1 MNGGLAVI
9 KLALIQIINFLS
21 QFQRLSRRR
30 LNFDFHSVLNSFTR
44 EKNRALIVVVMAFS
58 TCIKSK

>member
-1 MNGGLAVI
+1 MFASAVCTLLVI
-9 KLALIQIINFLS
+9 S
-21 QFQRLSRRR
+21 SCQRLNQTKWLPSP
-30 LNFDFHSVLNSFTR
+30 R